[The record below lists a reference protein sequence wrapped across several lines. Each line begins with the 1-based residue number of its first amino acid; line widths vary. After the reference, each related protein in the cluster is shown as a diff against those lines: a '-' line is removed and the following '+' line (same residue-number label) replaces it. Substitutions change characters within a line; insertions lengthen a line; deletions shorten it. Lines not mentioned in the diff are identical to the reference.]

1 MVPMNIINLYE
12 NYNSYFSS
20 EFKEIFKLCSQTAFK
35 NGYRLYLIG
44 GLVRDMLLNE
54 KSNDIDIT
62 VKGDAIEFA
71 HLLEKELNVKI
82 LSIHK
87 DFGTAK
93 VLINGE
99 KIDLASTRSE
109 TYPKKGH
116 LPQVAEIGCSLE
128 KDVLRR
134 DFTINSLALSLNE
147 DNFAQLIDYVGGFED
162 LKAKKVKILH
172 EKSFID
178 DPTRILRA
186 LKYSTRLGFE
196 VEGHSLKLQEEY
208 LENINYDM
216 CCKRVKQELKK
227 TFETNSQKAF
237 DKFIEQKIYKLITS
251 NNQFLRNAELVSA
264 SNKCT
269 TLERSRN
276 KFGMTSGLYVQNI
289 IEKYKPKHAWI
300 VYLGLIAVF
309 ETDEFCDKLELTKI
323 EKNIILDAKSL
334 LNSKLETDFEIY
346 KAFCTQKLETLLILA
361 AFGKEE
367 QVLKYLE
374 LLQKT
379 RLHING
385 NDLLQLGFE
394 PSKAFSKGFDFVLK
408 QKLQNPRMKKQE
420 ELEIIKKY
428 LSK

>member
-216 CCKRVKQELKK
+216 CCKRVKNEIKK
-227 TFETNSQKAF
+227 TFEANSQKAF
-237 DKFIEQKIYKLITS
+237 DIFIGQKIYKLIT
-251 NNQFLRNAELVSA
+251 
-264 SNKCT
+264 
-269 TLERSRN
+269 
-276 KFGMTSGLYVQNI
+276 
-289 IEKYKPKHAWI
+289 
-300 VYLGLIAVF
+300 
-309 ETDEFCDKLELTKI
+309 
-323 EKNIILDAKSL
+323 
-334 LNSKLETDFEIY
+334 
-346 KAFCTQKLETLLILA
+346 
-361 AFGKEE
+361 
-367 QVLKYLE
+367 
-374 LLQKT
+374 
-379 RLHING
+379 
-385 NDLLQLGFE
+385 
-394 PSKAFSKGFDFVLK
+394 
-408 QKLQNPRMKKQE
+408 KK
-420 ELEIIKKY
+420 
-428 LSK
+428 